1 MDQARDDIWAME
13 HRHSVRRFTGETVP
27 ADVRAELERAVAA
40 ANATSGLHM
49 QLAWDEPE
57 AFKTMLAHYGKFQ
70 NACNYLALV
79 GPKGPDLDELCGYFG
94 EKIVLLTQRLGLNS
108 CWVGGTFSRKRTRC
122 DVGAGERLV
131 MVVALGLGVDDGR
144 PRRSKGIS
152 ELSNTHGLV
161 MPDWFQ
167 HGMQAAAL
175 APTALN
181 QQHFIFTL
189 DRDRT
194 RVRAQST
201 GGFFSKVDLG
211 IAECHFELANGHAVD
226 GSAASRLAGSRAGEK
241 GGR

>member
-1 MDQARDDIWAME
+1 MDQARDDIWAIE
-13 HRHSVRRFTGETVP
+13 HRHSVRSFTGEAVP
-27 ADVRAELERAVAA
+27 TDARATLEQAVASVNGA
-40 ANATSGLHM
+40 SGLHM

-57 AFKTMLAHYGKFQ
+57 AFATMLAHYGKFQ

-94 EKIVLLTQRLGLNS
+94 EKIVLLARQLGLGS

-131 MVVALGLGVDDGR
+131 LVVALGIGVDDGR
-144 PRRSKGIS
+144 PRRSKGIG

-167 HGMQAAAL
+167 HGMQAVAL

-189 DRDRT
+189 DRNRT
-194 RVRAQST
+194 RVSAQST

-211 IAECHFELANGHAVD
+211 IAERHFELASGHAVD
-226 GSAASRLAGSRAGEK
+226 GSAASRLASSR
-241 GGR
+241 

>member
-1 MDQARDDIWAME
+1 MDQARDDIWAIE
-13 HRHSVRRFTGETVP
+13 HRHSVRSFTGEAVP
-27 ADVRAELERAVAA
+27 TDARATLEQAVAS
-40 ANATSGLHM
+40 ANGASGLHM

-57 AFKTMLAHYGKFQ
+57 AFATMLAHYGKFQ

-79 GPKGPDLDELCGYFG
+79 GPKGPDLDELCGYSG
-94 EKIVLLTQRLGLNS
+94 EKIVLLARQLGLGS

-131 MVVALGLGVDDGR
+131 LVVALGIGVDDGH
-144 PRRSKGIS
+144 PCRSKGIG

-211 IAECHFELANGHAVD
+211 IAECHFELASGHAVED
-226 GSAASRLAGSRAGEK
+226 SATSRLAGSRAGEK

>member
-1 MDQARDDIWAME
+1 MDQARDDIWAIE
-13 HRHSVRRFTGETVP
+13 HRHSVRSFTGEAVP
-27 ADVRAELERAVAA
+27 TDARATLEQAVAS
-40 ANATSGLHM
+40 ANGASGLHM

-57 AFKTMLAHYGKFQ
+57 AFATMLAHYGKFQ

-94 EKIVLLTQRLGLNS
+94 EKIVLLARQLGLGS

-131 MVVALGLGVDDGR
+131 LVVALGIGVDDGR
-144 PRRSKGIS
+144 PRRSKGIG
-152 ELSNTHGLV
+152 ELSNTHSHV

-167 HGMQAAAL
+167 HGMQAVAL

-189 DRDRT
+189 DRNRT
-194 RVRAQST
+194 RVSAQST
-201 GGFFSKVDLG
+201 GGFFSKVGLG
-211 IAECHFELANGHAVD
+211 IAECHFELASGHAVE
-226 GSAASRLAGSRAGEK
+226 GSAASRLASSL
-241 GGR
+241 